1 MNLQTKIDN
10 DLRQAITDR
19 NKDRAEFL
27 KVIVAELSRKSTKEV
42 SDEEVIKE
50 LKRIK
55 EGSIIC
61 GNMSEVSIIEE
72 YLPKMMSED
81 EIRIHV
87 HTVIAGNN
95 CESLKDLGKVMKI
108 LNLYGPTMDKAIAS
122 KIAKQILTTI
132 KF

>member
-61 GNMSEVSIIEE
+61 GNMSEVFILEE
-72 YLPKMMSED
+72 YLPKMMTED
-81 EIRIHV
+81 EIRVHV

-122 KIAKQILTTI
+122 KIAKQLLTS
-132 KF
+132 

>member
-1 MNLQTKIDN
+1 MNLQTKISN
-10 DLRQAITDR
+10 DLKQAITDR

-61 GNMSEVSIIEE
+61 GNMSEVSILEE

-122 KIAKQILTTI
+122 KIAKQLLTS
-132 KF
+132 

>member
-122 KIAKQILTTI
+122 KIAKQLLTS
-132 KF
+132 